1 MQKKKRD
8 IYNLYTKNICYA
20 TQLRRFYPKLKSEKL
35 MYVTNLASFFKVSAK
50 KQGMGRYPKDFPAN
64 KEKN

>member
-1 MQKKKRD
+1 MKFLFINAKKKRKKTRD
-8 IYNLYTKNICYA
+8 ITF
-20 TQLRRFYPKLKSEKL
+20 TRFYPKLKSEKL

>member
-1 MQKKKRD
+1 MQKKKKTRD
-8 IYNLYTKNICYA
+8 ITF
-20 TQLRRFYPKLKSEKL
+20 TRFYPKLKSEKL